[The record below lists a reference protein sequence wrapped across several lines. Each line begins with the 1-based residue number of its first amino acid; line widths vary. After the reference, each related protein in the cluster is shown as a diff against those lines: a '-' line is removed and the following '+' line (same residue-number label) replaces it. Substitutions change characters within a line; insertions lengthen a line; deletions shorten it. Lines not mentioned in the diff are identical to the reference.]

1 MRLPSGQRCYRTS
14 DLRPYLGASPDR
26 RACVYARVST
36 RKQADAGNLERQ
48 RRRLLEQA
56 ATAGYPVVLQA
67 EDVASGL
74 NPKRRGRRK
83 VIQAAQEP
91 AMVTSFPARLYGA
104 RGGRKVRAGWA
115 AVLEEVEESVQPQ
128 EAQAAT

>member
-1 MRLPSGQRCYRTS
+1 M
-14 DLRPYLGASPDR
+14 
-26 RACVYARVST
+26 ST

-48 RRRLLEQA
+48 RLRLLEQA
-56 ATAGYPVVLQA
+56 ATAGYPAVLQA

-91 AMVTSFPARLYGA
+91 AMVTSFPARPYGA